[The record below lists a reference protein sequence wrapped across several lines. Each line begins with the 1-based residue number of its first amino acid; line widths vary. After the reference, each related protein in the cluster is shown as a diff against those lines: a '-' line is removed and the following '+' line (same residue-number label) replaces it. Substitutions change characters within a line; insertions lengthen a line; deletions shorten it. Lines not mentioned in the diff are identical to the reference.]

1 MSKENILFVGTGN
14 MGHPIAANLLRAG
27 YRLTLADLNPEKFAD
42 LLPLGA
48 SAAGNLLEEA
58 AKADLV
64 FLSLPG
70 PAQVESLLF
79 GQGVLG
85 VMKQGA
91 GLIDTTTSS
100 VELARRIGAEAQTRG
115 IHYLE
120 SPVTN
125 AIDGARAGKLGIF
138 AAGSK
143 ETYDKYL
150 PLFEVI
156 GEKIFHVGV
165 HGNGATVK
173 LITNL
178 LGFVHAAAIG
188 EGLMLGAT
196 AGVPLDVVAAAIQ
209 SSAGASWV
217 ADHDIPSIFAGH
229 YDPSFSLDLCCKDLR
244 LAHEIADEQGVEL
257 KMGKLA
263 RELFEE
269 ARKKYGGEAAE
280 LHVARL
286 IEEQAGLLL
295 RPPHGEKL

>member
-1 MSKENILFVGTGN
+1 MTQETILFVGTGN
-14 MGHPIAANLLRAG
+14 MGHPIAANLIRAG
-27 YRLTLADLNPEKFAD
+27 YQLTLADLQPAKFAD
-42 LLPLGA
+42 LLALGA
-48 SAAGNLLEEA
+48 SAAGDWKEEA

-70 PAQVESLLF
+70 PAQVEQVLFTQGLLSA
-79 GQGVLG
+79 
-85 VMKQGA
+85 MRTGA

-100 VELARRIGAEAQTRG
+100 VELARRIGKEAEARD

-125 AIDGARAGKLGIF
+125 AIDGAREGRLGIF
-138 AAGSK
+138 AAGPK
-143 ETYDKYL
+143 QAYDKYL

-156 GEKIFHVGV
+156 GEKIFHVGQ

-178 LGFVHAAAIG
+178 LWFVHAAAIG
-188 EGLMLGAT
+188 EGLMLGAK

-257 KMGKLA
+257 KMGMLA
-263 RELFEE
+263 RELFET
-269 ARKKYGGEAAE
+269 ARKKYGGNAAE

-295 RPPHGEKL
+295 RPPHGEKI

>member
-1 MSKENILFVGTGN
+1 MSQETILFIGTGN

-27 YRLTLADLNPEKFAD
+27 YSLTLADLDPEKFAD
-42 LLPLGA
+42 LLSLGA
-48 SAAGNLLEEA
+48 SAAGDLREEA
-58 AKADLV
+58 ARADLV

-70 PAQVESLLF
+70 PAEVEALLF
-79 GQGVLG
+79 GQGLLAA
-85 VMKQGA
+85 MKTGA

-100 VELARRIGAEAQTRG
+100 VELARRISKDTEPRG
-115 IHYLE
+115 IAYLE
-120 SPVTN
+120 APVTN

-143 ETYDKYL
+143 VAYDKYL
-150 PLFEVI
+150 PLFRVI
-156 GEKIFHVGV
+156 GEKIFHVGQ

-178 LGFVHAAAIG
+178 LWFVHAAAIG
-188 EGLMLGAT
+188 EGLMLGAK
-196 AGVPLDVVAAAIQ
+196 AGVPLDIVAAAIQ

-244 LAHEIADEQGVEL
+244 LAHEIAEEQGVEL

-263 RELFEE
+263 RELFET
-269 ARKKYGGEAAE
+269 ARQTYGGDAAE

-295 RPPHGEKL
+295 RPPHGEKI

>member
-1 MSKENILFVGTGN
+1 MSQESILFIGTGN
-14 MGHPIAANLLRAG
+14 MGHPIAANLVRAG
-27 YRLTLADLNPEKFAD
+27 YHLTLADLNPEKFAD

-48 SAAGNLLEEA
+48 RAAGDLRDEA
-58 AKADLV
+58 ARADLV

-70 PAQVESLLF
+70 PAQVEALLF
-79 GQGVLG
+79 TQGLLAA
-85 VMKQGA
+85 MKQGA

-115 IHYLE
+115 IAYLE

-143 ETYDKYL
+143 EVFEKYL
-150 PLFEVI
+150 PLFQVI
-156 GEKIFHVGV
+156 GEKIFHVGQ

-178 LGFVHAAAIG
+178 LWFVHAAAIG
-188 EGLMLGAT
+188 EGLMLGAK

-229 YDPSFSLDLCCKDLR
+229 YDPSFTLDLCCKDLR

-263 RELFEE
+263 RELFET
-269 ARKKYGGEAAE
+269 ARQTYGGDAAE

-295 RPPHGEKL
+295 RPPHGEKI